1 MIPIPRDVIA
11 WAQRQLRAGDP
22 DLADDGLIGPDTH
35 GALMGWAYGREAD
48 LPDFWPD
55 LPAERLMAA
64 FLQIEA
70 RAAGR
75 DPGPVDGWWGPRT
88 AAAVEVMTG
97 AADPLWR
104 DRLDAARPAF
114 PVETRGQQEL
124 VAFYGLP
131 GREGGY
137 RPPLVQVPVPWVMRL
152 AWNTSATR
160 SFLWIHEKAAPSA
173 ARALGRI
180 ASSYTEAEIRDLGI
194 DLFGGDYAP
203 RKMRGADRHS
213 LHSWGI
219 SIDFDPVRNALRYDK
234 RTARLAQR
242 DAVPFWSAWESE
254 GWCSLGRAR
263 DYDWMHVQAATRG
276 Y

>member
-22 DLADDGLIGPDTH
+22 NLADDGLMGPDTH
-35 GALMGWAYGREAD
+35 GALMGWAHGREAD

-104 DRLDAARPAF
+104 DRLDA
-114 PVETRGQQEL
+114 
-124 VAFYGLP
+124 FYGLP

-152 AWNTSATR
+152 AWNASATR
-160 SFLWIHEKAAPSA
+160 SFLWIHEKAADSA

-180 ASSYTEAEIRDLGI
+180 ASSYTGAEIRDLGI

-219 SIDFDPVRNALRYDK
+219 SIDFDPVRNALRSDK

-242 DAVPFWSAWESE
+242 DAVPFWSAWEAE

-263 DYDWMHVQAATRG
+263 DCDWMHVQAAMRG
-276 Y
+276 C